1 MSKPNASCVCRQ
13 HPPLVP
19 RSAPLASLS
28 RRQFLKRSALALG
41 TVAGPLAIPGSA
53 LGLNGA
59 VAPSARIVLGGLG
72 VGGRGTGVLNWM
84 LPEKDVQF
92 VAICDAKKSQREAI
106 KRLVDG
112 KYGNSDCAMYR
123 DMREFLATR
132 TDIDALLI
140 ATGDRW
146 HATASVM
153 AMRAGK
159 DVYSEKPSSMTIAE
173 GQGVVATARRYGR
186 VYQTGTQRLSEDNFT
201 FANELLRTGRLGHVH
216 TVRAHIA
223 PWDAAEMKFDWLP
236 AEPQPSKD
244 EVDWDQWL
252 GPCPW
257 RPYNPAYT
265 RGGWRGYYDFH
276 TSCIGE
282 WGAHT
287 FAQCQVAI
295 GATRTSAIQY
305 GYVNNPTGDG
315 MVTLFSNGVRMVL
328 SRGDKWWHG
337 SCGVRYEG
345 TDGWVAVADGY
356 AKPEVSS
363 PAVMADFSKLVKD
376 YMARTERPMSHV
388 RDFFDCI
395 KSRRLTV
402 ANPEVMHRSMSTV
415 HAANICMWLK
425 RDLRYD
431 PVKEEFVNDPEAN
444 RLRSRAM
451 RAPWI
456 I

>member
-1 MSKPNASCVCRQ
+1 MLKKNLNLPAAPSCDGRRRGMKR
-13 HPPLVP
+13 
-19 RSAPLASLS
+19 RS
-28 RRQFLKRSALALG
+28 FLKRAAAFAA
-41 TVAGPLAIPGSA
+41 VPYIVPASA
-53 LGLNGA
+53 LGLGGK
-59 VAPSARIVLGGLG
+59 VAPSERIILGGMG
-72 VGGRGTGVLNWM
+72 IGIRGTHDLQWM
-84 LPEKDVQF
+84 LPEPDVQF
-92 VAICDAKKSQREAI
+92 VAICDAKKSSREAV
-106 KRLVDG
+106 KRIVDTR
-112 KYGNSDCAMYR
+112 YGNKDCKMYR

-146 HATASVM
+146 HSLAAIM

-173 GQGVVATARRYGR
+173 GQGVVETARRYR
-186 VYQTGTQRLSEDNFT
+186 RIYQTGTQRLSEGNFT
-201 FANELLRTGRLGHVH
+201 FCNEMVRTGRLGKVH

-223 PWDAAEMKFDWLP
+223 PWDAAELSHEWLP
-236 AEPQPSKD
+236 AEPEPPKD

-257 RPYNPAYT
+257 RPYNSAYI

-287 FAQCQVAI
+287 FAQCQVGI
-295 GATRTSAIQY
+295 GAADTSAVEY
-305 GYVNNPTGDG
+305 EYVKNKTGDG
-315 MVTLFSNGVRMVL
+315 MVTRFANGIKMILERDL
-328 SRGDKWWHG
+328 DNKYWRG

-345 TDGWVAVADGY
+345 TEGWVAAADGY
-356 AKPEVSS
+356 SKPDVSS
-363 PAVMADFSKLVKD
+363 PAMLDDFRKLVYD
-376 YMARTERPMSHV
+376 YMARTQRPMSHV
-388 RDFFDCI
+388 RNLLDCV
-395 KSRRLTV
+395 KSRRQTV
-402 ANPEVMHRSMSTV
+402 SNAEMMHRSMSTV

-431 PVKEEFVNDPEAN
+431 PVKEEFINDPEAN

-451 RAPWI
+451 REPWI

>member
-1 MSKPNASCVCRQ
+1 MSEHNAFPEVRKAR
-13 HPPLVP
+13 PPINVP
-19 RSAPLASLS
+19 GRASFN
-28 RRQFLKRSALALG
+28 RRQFLKRAALAG
-41 TVAGPLAIPGSA
+41 GAIAVPCIIPASA

-59 VAPSARIVLGGLG
+59 VPPSERIVLGGLG
-72 VGGRGTGVLNWM
+72 VGNRGTGDLHWM

-92 VAICDAKKSQREAI
+92 VAICDAKQAQRESV
-106 KRLVDG
+106 KRIVDD
-112 KYGNSDCAMYR
+112 KYGNNDCAMYR

-146 HATASVM
+146 HATAAVM
-153 AMRAGK
+153 AMRSGK

-173 GQGVVATARRYGR
+173 GQAVVATARRYGR

-201 FANELLRTGRLGHVH
+201 FANELLRTGRLGKVH

-223 PWDAAEMKFDWLP
+223 PWDAAEMKYDWLP
-236 AEPQPSKD
+236 AEPPPPKD
-244 EVDWDQWL
+244 EVDWDEWL

-257 RPYNPAYT
+257 RPYNSAYVH
-265 RGGWRGYYDFH
+265 GSWRGYYDFH

-295 GATRTSAIQY
+295 GAANTSAIEY

-315 MVTLFSNGVRMVL
+315 MVTVFPNGVKMIL
-328 SRGDKWWHG
+328 SRGDQWWHG

-345 TDGWVAVADGY
+345 TEGWVAVADGY
-356 AKPEVSS
+356 AKPELSS
-363 PAVMADFSKLVKD
+363 PALLADFSKLVKD

-388 RDFFDCI
+388 RNDFDCI
-395 KSRRLTV
+395 KSRCLTV

-425 RDLRYD
+425 RDMTYD
-431 PVKEEFVNDPEAN
+431 PVKEEFLNDPEAN